1 MRDWSKAEWVDPKY
15 DWKPAPVPE
24 LPPRVIMDFA
34 TKCNLRCGMCPV
46 WGSEDE
52 AGIESVEGLMALE
65 NARKVLD
72 DLAKAKPLLH
82 PCLYGEPLMAPNIRD
97 HLKQAKANGMS
108 VAMNTN
114 GLLLDEDMAQFMVD
128 HKVDS
133 VMISIDAVTPDTL
146 KKIRGIRKIER
157 IERAV
162 FRMLKVRGERDTPR
176 VGVSFTI
183 QEENRHELDAFIK
196 RWVGVVDV
204 VRTGLVFLN
213 GAFEGLE
220 APKKRTACPVIYK
233 TLPVHNDGTVTV
245 CCLDSMRTTKMGN
258 VFKDG
263 VEGVWHGEEFAKM
276 RYYHETEQ
284 WDKVQF
290 CQGCN
295 GWAQY
300 NYDEEIRDGMLIR
313 RSPEFTYY
321 NKIARLGNWQGK
333 LLGGHRPP
341 PEGLVAQRA
350 A

>member
-97 HLKQAKANGMS
+97 HLKQAKANGMP

-114 GLLLDEDMAQFMVD
+114 GLLLDEAMAQFMVD
-128 HKVDS
+128 QKVDS

-183 QEENRHELDAFIK
+183 QDENRHELDAFIK